1 MLTFWISTYT
11 KGPNRIQAHVIKII
25 LSRDQPVITVKP
37 LTFLYMSVNSIFKT
51 LFMNSNQTTTS
62 KQYA

>member
-1 MLTFWISTYT
+1 MLTFCISTYSE
-11 KGPNRIQAHVIKII
+11 GLNRIQAHVIKII
-25 LSRDQPVITVKP
+25 LSRDHPVISVKP

-51 LFMNSNQTTTS
+51 FLMNSNQTTTS